1 MDSAAV
7 ALSEAANSLSRAGGW
22 STYDTF
28 LGGGFLASLIK
39 QDHSAD
45 AADAIAGVHH
55 ALHRLRS
62 ELADVDLPSDPL
74 VELPGGPLLVMDALF
89 DNIFSDW
96 MVDSRIRASERSVRA
111 AQNGVDEI
119 RGRLIAHQAELDR
132 QLGEVDDARLAL
144 LGAS

>member
-1 MDSAAV
+1 MVDLRHLLRWRL
-7 ALSEAANSLSRAGGW
+7 LS
-22 STYDTF
+22 
-28 LGGGFLASLIK
+28 SLIK
-39 QDHSAD
+39 QDHISD

-55 ALHRLRS
+55 ALLRLRS

-96 MVDSRIRASERSVRA
+96 RVDSRIRASERSVRA

-119 RGRLIAHQAELDR
+119 RRRLIAHRAELDR
-132 QLGEVDDARLAL
+132 HLGEVEDARLAL
-144 LGAS
+144 LGSR